1 MLTEEPSA
9 PQNAEKGGDP
19 LRCVLGPG
27 GSTLDIVVG
36 QLLEQ
41 RQDFINLTQKF
52 DGFEKSMASEK
63 RKTQACL

>member
-1 MLTEEPSA
+1 M
-9 PQNAEKGGDP
+9 
-19 LRCVLGPG
+19 
-27 GSTLDIVVG
+27 LDIVFG

-63 RKTQACL
+63 RKTQTCL